1 MLKKS
6 AEKVGR
12 RHFIH
17 HEASSGARVV
27 AASQMI
33 MGDNGASNSSWEEM
47 NQEKIGG
54 ALNPTA
60 SSFSFNP
67 GTTAFV
73 PGGSTSSA
81 PPPPSANDL
90 AAELAAMAAIA
101 RGESSEQKKDTGAPA
116 EIKKAV
122 PGEKKESTNNEPK
135 KTVPGEKKESTN
147 TEPVATYTPEELA
160 ARKEKITATL
170 AEIDAVRPYFC
181 LLTIP
186 LLPTIPLAS
195 HPTPLA
201 IS

>member
-1 MLKKS
+1 
-6 AEKVGR
+6 
-12 RHFIH
+12 
-17 HEASSGARVV
+17 
-27 AASQMI
+27 MI

-47 NQEKIGG
+47 NQGKIGG

-73 PGGSTSSA
+73 PGGSTNSTAGGSMDSAPPPPGSSMNSA

-116 EIKKAV
+116 AGKKAV
-122 PGEKKESTNNEPK
+122 PGEKKEPTNSEPK